1 MCCYDSILY
10 KYTAYLKRFLGKK
23 GIFVNKE
30 MNGIMEITETLALT
44 RLGIS
49 LLLGGLIGLERMIH
63 KHPAGMRTF
72 MLICLG
78 STLATLASIYICQT
92 NTDLI
97 NGDPGRIAAQILTG
111 IGFIGAG
118 LIIKTNDGVSG
129 ITTASSIFVTAA
141 VGIAVGVGM
150 MLTASIVTLIVL
162 IILSS
167 GYYVR
172 KRQDNN

>member
-1 MCCYDSILY
+1 MSYPD
-10 KYTAYLKRFLGKK
+10 KYTSYLRRILGKK

-30 MNGIMEITETLALT
+30 MNVHMEITETLALT
-44 RLGIS
+44 RLAVS
-49 LLLGGLIGLERMIH
+49 LLLGGAIGLERMVH

-72 MLICLG
+72 MLICIG

-92 NTDLI
+92 NLGLH

-141 VGIAVGVGM
+141 IGIAAGVGM
-150 MLTASIVTLIVL
+150 LLTASLVTVVVL
-162 IILSS
+162 VILSS
-167 GYYVR
+167 NYYLR
-172 KRQDNN
+172 KGPKDSE

>member
-1 MCCYDSILY
+1 MSHFH
-10 KYTAYLKRFLGKK
+10 KYTAYLRRISGKM

-30 MNGIMEITETLALT
+30 INVFMEITETLALT
-44 RLGIS
+44 RLGVS
-49 LLLGGLIGLERMIH
+49 LLLGGAIGLERMIH

-92 NTDLI
+92 NTNLI

-118 LIIKTNDGVSG
+118 LIIKTADGVSG
-129 ITTASSIFVTAA
+129 ITTAACIFVTA
-141 VGIAVGVGM
+141 VIGIAVGVGM
-150 MLTASIVTLIVL
+150 MLTAAVVTAIVL

-172 KRQDNN
+172 KRQDNSK

>member
-1 MCCYDSILY
+1 
-10 KYTAYLKRFLGKK
+10 
-23 GIFVNKE
+23 
-30 MNGIMEITETLALT
+30 MEITETLALT
-44 RLGIS
+44 RLGVS
-49 LLLGGLIGLERMIH
+49 LLLGGAIGLERMVH

-92 NTDLI
+92 NTDLL

-118 LIIKTNDGVSG
+118 LIIKTKDGVSG

-141 VGIAVGVGM
+141 IGIAVGVGM
-150 MLTASIVTLIVL
+150 LLTSSIMTLIVL

-167 GYYVR
+167 GYYSR
-172 KRQDNN
+172 KKKLGDKAQDVSLD

>member
-1 MCCYDSILY
+1 MSQLY
-10 KYTAYLKRFLGKK
+10 KYTLYLRSFLRKK
-23 GIFVNKE
+23 GIFVNNE
-30 MNGIMEITETLALT
+30 INVNMEITETLALT
-44 RLGIS
+44 RLAVSI
-49 LLLGGLIGLERMIH
+49 LLGGLIGLERMIH

-72 MLICLG
+72 MLICIG

-92 NTDLI
+92 NFDLH

-141 VGIAVGVGM
+141 IGIAVGVGM
-150 MLTASIVTLIVL
+150 MLTASIVTVVVL
-162 IILSS
+162 LILSS
-167 GYYVR
+167 GYYAR
-172 KRQDNN
+172 KKQITKE

>member
-1 MCCYDSILY
+1 
-10 KYTAYLKRFLGKK
+10 
-23 GIFVNKE
+23 
-30 MNGIMEITETLALT
+30 MEITETLALT
-44 RLGIS
+44 RLGVS

-72 MLICLG
+72 MLICIG

-92 NTDLI
+92 NTDLL

-118 LIIKTNDGVSG
+118 LIIKTGDGVSG
-129 ITTASSIFVTAA
+129 ITTAACIFVTA
-141 VGIAVGVGM
+141 VIGIAVGVGM

-167 GYYVR
+167 AYYVR
-172 KRQDNN
+172 KSQTSKE

>member
-1 MCCYDSILY
+1 MSQLY
-10 KYTAYLKRFLGKK
+10 KYTLYLRSFLGKK
-23 GIFVNKE
+23 GIFVNNE
-30 MNGIMEITETLALT
+30 INVNMEITETLALT
-44 RLGIS
+44 RLAVSI
-49 LLLGGLIGLERMIH
+49 LLGGLIGLERMIH

-72 MLICLG
+72 MLICIG

-92 NTDLI
+92 NLDLH

-141 VGIAVGVGM
+141 IGIAVGVGM
-150 MLTASIVTLIVL
+150 MLTASIVTVVVL
-162 IILSS
+162 LILSS
-167 GYYVR
+167 GYYAR
-172 KRQDNN
+172 KKQITKE

>member
-1 MCCYDSILY
+1 MSYPD
-10 KYTAYLKRFLGKK
+10 KYTAYLRRFLGKK

-30 MNGIMEITETLALT
+30 MNLPMEITETLALT
-44 RLGIS
+44 RLAVS
-49 LLLGGLIGLERMIH
+49 LLLGGAIGLERMVH

-72 MLICLG
+72 MLICIG

-92 NTDLI
+92 NLGLH

-141 VGIAVGVGM
+141 IGIAAGVGM
-150 MLTASIVTLIVL
+150 LLTASLVTVVVL
-162 IILSS
+162 VILSS
-167 GYYVR
+167 NYYLR
-172 KRQDNN
+172 KGPKDSE

>member
-1 MCCYDSILY
+1 
-10 KYTAYLKRFLGKK
+10 
-23 GIFVNKE
+23 
-30 MNGIMEITETLALT
+30 MEITDTLALT

-49 LLLGGLIGLERMIH
+49 LLLGGAIGLERMIH

-72 MLICLG
+72 MLICIG

-92 NTDLI
+92 NPDLH

-118 LIIKTNDGVSG
+118 LIIKTNDGVAG
-129 ITTASSIFVTAA
+129 ITTAACIFVTA
-141 VGIAVGVGM
+141 VIGVAVGVGM
-150 MLTASIVTLIVL
+150 LLTASLVTVVVL

-172 KRQDNN
+172 KRQGTNE

>member
-1 MCCYDSILY
+1 
-10 KYTAYLKRFLGKK
+10 
-23 GIFVNKE
+23 
-30 MNGIMEITETLALT
+30 MEITETLSLT
-44 RLGIS
+44 RLGVS
-49 LLLGGLIGLERMIH
+49 LLLGGAIGLERMIH

-72 MLICLG
+72 MLICIG

-118 LIIKTNDGVSG
+118 LILKTGDGVQG
-129 ITTASSIFVTAA
+129 ITTASCIFVTAA
-141 VGIAVGVGM
+141 IGIAVGVGM
-150 MLTASIVTLIVL
+150 ILTAAAVTAVVL

-167 GYYVR
+167 SYYFR
-172 KRQDNN
+172 KQKS